1 MKRSFLATSLFVAVL
16 MLVGLFAG
24 TFAQAQQKTVTMN
37 YSNLFPG
44 NHKHSI
50 LAEQWCREIEKRT
63 NGKVK
68 ITMFHGST
76 LTQPQV
82 AWDGVVKGLSD
93 IALGVF
99 SYSRGRFPLT
109 EVIDLPLGFK
119 SGYVATKL
127 TNEYYRKFSPKE
139 MDDVKVMYLH
149 AHGPAI
155 LHTARK
161 QVTKLEDMKGLKVRV
176 TPLATP
182 NLAALGATP
191 VAMPMNDTYDSLSKG
206 VVDAAFSPYEALEG
220 WKWGE
225 IVKYT
230 TECYAVS
237 PSSAFFVVMNK
248 KKWQL
253 LPVDVQ
259 KTIEKINEEWI
270 EKQGKTWDEI
280 DKEGKTFAVKKGLMV
295 ISLPA
300 AEQERWVKAV
310 RPVLDDYVKRT
321 KAKGLPGDEVLKFA
335 LDYLKKNQK

>member
-1 MKRSFLATSLFVAVL
+1 MKRLFLAASLFVALL

-24 TFAQAQQKTVTMN
+24 TLAHAQQKTVTMN
-37 YSNLFPG
+37 YSNLFPA
-44 NHKHSI
+44 NHKHSV
-50 LAEQWCREIEKRT
+50 LAEEWCREVEKRT
-63 NGKVK
+63 NGRVK

-93 IALGVF
+93 LALGVF

-119 SGYVATKL
+119 SGYIATKL

-182 NLAALGATP
+182 NLAAMGATP
-191 VAMPMNDTYDSLSKG
+191 VAMPMGDTYDSLSKG
-206 VVDAAFSPYEALEG
+206 VVDAAFAPYEALEG

-230 TECYAVS
+230 TECYAIS
-237 PSSAFFVVMNK
+237 PSSAFYVVMNK
-248 KKWQL
+248 KKWQS
-253 LPVDVQ
+253 LPADAQ

-270 EKQGKTWDEI
+270 EKQGRAWDEI
-280 DKEGKTFAVKKGLMV
+280 DKEGKTFAVKKGLTV

-310 RPVLDDYVKRT
+310 RPVLDEYVKRT
-321 KAKGLPGDEVLKFA
+321 KAKGLPGDDVLKFA